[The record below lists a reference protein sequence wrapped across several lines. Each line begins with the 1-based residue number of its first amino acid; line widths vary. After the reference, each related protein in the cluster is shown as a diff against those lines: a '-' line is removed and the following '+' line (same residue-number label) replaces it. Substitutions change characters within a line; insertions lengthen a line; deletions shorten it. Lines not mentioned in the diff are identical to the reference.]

1 METSA
6 YSQWEGI
13 ENLATG
19 VVNSVKM
26 LFKVKICSLV
36 VIAVDGENVV
46 QGKNFVR
53 LLLLLLMVKMLSKV
67 KIVFGC

>member
-36 VIAVDGENVV
+36 VIVVDSESVI